1 MDAGAGREGSGGPE
15 GLMLPG
21 SAEGMSRRKAN
32 QDIGQVVS
40 VGKWRGKKGAQILP
54 SQFGKGT
61 EGLIYVSN

>member
-1 MDAGAGREGSGGPE
+1 
-15 GLMLPG
+15 MLPG
-21 SAEGMSRRKAN
+21 SAEGMSERKAD

-40 VGKWRGKKGAQILP
+40 VGKWRGKNGAQILP